1 MIKKKLKENSY
12 HQDYQNLDFL
22 ILLLVDLR
30 DGDWLRERR
39 ERFGEP
45 LRDLDLHVN
54 ELETSVDDNTTY
66 SRLIPSWW
74 FTQRASRTRRSWS
87 AAFWSRWPKASPSW
101 IVHGKHFTLDN
112 NRALRSIKI
121 RHSLSLRF
129 LWNIMYNIFHNN
141 PSTEMIPCSSSET
154 VYQQVGFL

>member
-66 SRLIPSWW
+66 SRLIPSW
-74 FTQRASRTRRSWS
+74 
-87 AAFWSRWPKASPSW
+87 
-101 IVHGKHFTLDN
+101 
-112 NRALRSIKI
+112 
-121 RHSLSLRF
+121 
-129 LWNIMYNIFHNN
+129 
-141 PSTEMIPCSSSET
+141 
-154 VYQQVGFL
+154 